1 MKRGRISFRSRRL
14 HQALAEPS
22 VDPLGPRQLQ
32 RRGALHDAVGARC
45 DPHRSHAAFG
55 NESRQLP
62 RTDAV
67 ARRLAP
73 HAGHGLGREC
83 DDRPQGLAGAVEV
96 ALACQQLHQQRP
108 QIQRL
113 GQRRQPRRARLTL
126 QLKRLRQQPVQTVPV
141 FDSQLALGDAVGNHQ
156 Q

>member
-1 MKRGRISFRSRRL
+1 MRSLSPRSTHSARGSFSAAVRCMT
-14 HQALAEPS
+14 PS
-22 VDPLGPRQLQ
+22 
-32 RRGALHDAVGARC
+32 ARAAT
-45 DPHRSHAAFG
+45 HTAAHAAFG

-67 ARRLAP
+67 TGRLAP

-83 DDRPQGLAGAVEV
+83 DDRPHGLAGAVEV

-108 QIQRL
+108 QIRRL
-113 GQRRQPRRARLTL
+113 SRQRRQPRRARLTL

-141 FDSQLALGDAVGNHQ
+141 FDSQLALGDAVRNHQ